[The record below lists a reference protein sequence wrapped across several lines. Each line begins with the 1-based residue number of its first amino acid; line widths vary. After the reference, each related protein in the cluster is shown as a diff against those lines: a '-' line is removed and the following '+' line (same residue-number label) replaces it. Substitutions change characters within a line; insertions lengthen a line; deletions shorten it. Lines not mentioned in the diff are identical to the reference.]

1 MEYIKNYSE
10 MKNANQTMKNKVNK
24 MSELNNDIQNKLILF
39 SKIIEDETQRHTKKV
54 IEKIIEITN
63 SIYEDLNNS
72 SKKLNEAIE
81 YGINSQEK
89 MKNK

>member
-1 MEYIKNYSE
+1 MQYIKNYNE
-10 MKNANQTMKNKVNK
+10 MKNTNQTMKNKVNR

-81 YGINSQEK
+81 HGINSQEK